1 MATITGT
8 KSDDTLI
15 GTPGDDVLDGG
26 KGDDT
31 LDGGVGDDTL
41 DGDAGNDT
49 LIGGAGNDTIDG
61 GSGINTIR
69 YAAFD
74 GNDTIVVADE
84 TRSNDNLAFAAGILA
99 IDVSYGRNDDDRA
112 GWIERSLVS

>member
-26 KGDDT
+26 KGD
-31 LDGGVGDDTL
+31 
-41 DGDAGNDT
+41 DT